1 MKKVSELLRQHP
13 FAEELGDEV
22 IDMIVGCAKNVVF
35 QENEY
40 VFLEGDEARYFY
52 LIRHGAVALE
62 MFVPGRGPLT
72 FLTVKS
78 GEILGLSWLVPPY
91 RWSYDARA
99 VETTRTIA
107 FECACLRDKCESQPH
122 VGYAMLKRFVPP
134 LIDRLEMARIQSAN
148 VYGDV
153 ENKSQD

>member
-13 FAEELGDEV
+13 FVADLDKEIVELIAD
-22 IDMIVGCAKNVVF
+22 CAKNVMF
-35 QENEY
+35 RAGEY
-40 VFLEGDEARYFY
+40 IFREGDEARSFY
-52 LIRHGAVALE
+52 LIRHGTVALE

-99 VETTRTIA
+99 VETTRAIA
-107 FECACLRDKCESQPH
+107 FECTCLRDKCETDPL
-122 VGYAMLKRFVPP
+122 VGYEMMKRFVPP
-134 LIDRLEMARIQSAN
+134 LIERLEMARIQSAN
-148 VYGDV
+148 IYGDT
-153 ENKSQD
+153 EKQNQT